1 MNVETYQYMILE
13 NITIRGTIVMT
24 RLQKRRIKRLVND
37 LVYTLKL
44 GIIILL
50 PFVLMFTYW
59 LVFGYIL

>member
-1 MNVETYQYMILE
+1 
-13 NITIRGTIVMT
+13 MT

-59 LVFGYIL
+59 LVFGYAL